1 MPALKIEGIRANAL
15 RDVAPAPLGPADLR
29 LKIRFVGLCGS
40 DLNTFRGLNPLVDLP
55 RIPGHE
61 IAAEVIEKGASV
73 GAEVQIGASVTVW
86 PYTSCGTCSSCRA
99 GKVNACRTNQTLGV
113 QRDGAMR
120 DEIVVPANSVIAN
133 DGLEPRHLALV
144 EPLSVGFHAVRRASV
159 TARDTVVVLG
169 CGMIGVGAI
178 IGAARMGARVIA
190 VDTAAQKRETALFA
204 GASDFLALTGDD
216 LGTAIADLTGGEGAD
231 AVIEAVGVP
240 DTFRAAVD
248 LAAFGGRLA
257 YIGYCKAPVAYETK
271 FFNLK
276 ELDIFGSRNALHG
289 DFRDAMA
296 ALRQMGDG
304 ADRLITRIVPFAEA
318 AGALPYWDANPDKV
332 LKLMVEL

>member
-1 MPALKIEGIRANAL
+1 MFALQIGGIRQNAVGL
-15 RDVAPAPLGPADLR
+15 LAAEPLGPQDVR
-29 LKIRFVGLCGS
+29 LKVLYVGLCGS
-40 DLNTFRGLNPLVDLP
+40 DLNTFRGLNPLVELP

-86 PYTSCGTCSSCRA
+86 PYTSCGSCSSCRS
-99 GKVNACRTNQTLGV
+99 GKVNACRTNKTLGV
-113 QRDGAMR
+113 QRDGALR
-120 DEIVVPANSVIAN
+120 SEIVVPADGVIAN
-133 DGLEPRHLALV
+133 VGLEPRHLALV
-144 EPLSVGFHAVRRASV
+144 EPLSVGFHAVQRASV
-159 TARDTVVVLG
+159 TAQDTVVVLG

-190 VDTAAQKRETALFA
+190 VDTMAQKRETALFA
-204 GASDFLALTGDD
+204 GAADFLALSGDD
-216 LGTAIADLTGGEGAD
+216 LSAAVSELTRGEGAD
-231 AVIEAVGVP
+231 VVIEAVGLP

-248 LAAFGGRLA
+248 LAAFGGRVA
-257 YIGYCKAPVAYETK
+257 YIGYCKAPVSYETK

-276 ELDIFGSRNALHG
+276 ELDIFGSRNARPD

-296 ALRQMGDG
+296 ALRQMGAG
-304 ADRLITRIVPFAEA
+304 ADRLITRIIPFADA
-318 AGALPYWDANPDKV
+318 ASALPYWDANPDKV